1 MSNAV
6 DIYDMASGN
15 WSKEVLSIARDSLA
29 AASVGNL
36 AIFAGGGTAG
46 GVASSAVDIY
56 NVSSK
61 SWLPS
66 FQLQGGAR
74 LGLAATSVG
83 NLAIFAGGGGLLPFF

>member
-29 AASVGNL
+29 ATSVGNL
-36 AIFAGGGTAG
+36 AIFAGGCTAG
-46 GVASSAVDIY
+46 VVASSVVDIY

-74 LGLAATSVG
+74 LGLAATTVG